1 MPITS
6 LHTVLT
12 FLLLVQ
18 LCALAYAFKQD
29 WPFVYAQGIL
39 FGTCV
44 GYLATQKVPTKR

>member
-6 LHTVLT
+6 LHTVLA

-18 LCALAYAFKQD
+18 LCALGYAFKQD
-29 WPFVYAQGIL
+29 SPFIYAQGIL

-44 GYLATQKVPTKR
+44 GYLATQKAPTKR